1 MDVQQLVECR
11 DGQIY
16 NEVEPEAS
24 GEDLPDFMHGQEQD
38 RIDAWIASYNN
49 RCLPCCCPAGLT
61 FACM

>member
-1 MDVQQLVECR
+1 MYVQQLVEWR

-24 GEDLPDFMHGQEQD
+24 GEDLPDFMQGQEQD

-49 RCLPCCCPAGLT
+49 RCLACCCPAGLT